1 MNNKKEL
8 ITERKLY
15 PKSKRVYNLNDIS
28 KWVKYGI
35 QLGVI
40 KKSGEKE
47 DIEMVMKWID
57 MLDKGNILNN
67 DGWIKIH

>member
-15 PKSKRVYNLNDIS
+15 PKSKRVYKLNDIS

-57 MLDKGNILNN
+57 MLDKGNIN
-67 DGWIKIH
+67 I

>member
-57 MLDKGNILNN
+57 MLDKGNIN
-67 DGWIKIH
+67 I